1 MDEVGRGAVST
12 AARVRW
18 PGDDREERILL
29 TRPKLAPER
38 SALSNA
44 NVRTVA
50 PAVGEAGAGGLGR
63 GLRRAF
69 RALRHRNYRLYFS
82 GQLVSLIGTWMQ
94 SVAQSW
100 LVYRLTGSATLLG
113 VVGFA
118 SQVPTFLLAPAGGV
132 LADRWPRRRILV
144 ATQSVSALLALG
156 LAALTLSGRIT
167 VPALLVFAGLLG
179 VVNAIDIPAR
189 QAFVVEM
196 VGREDLI
203 NAIALNS
210 TAFNGARVVGPAAA
224 GLLVAAIGEG
234 WCFLVNSASFLAVIG
249 SLLRMRL
256 APAPTRPPHAP
267 WLESLVEGFRY
278 VAAARPVR
286 ALLLLLGL
294 VSFTGMPYVVLM
306 PIFADR
312 ILGGGPSGLGILMGA
327 TGIGAL
333 GGAMA
338 LAARERVS
346 GLGRRVALAAGGFG
360 LALIGFSAARA
371 FWLSAALLV
380 PVGFFL
386 MSQMAASNTLIQA
399 MVPDAFRGRVMAL
412 YAMMFMG
419 MAPFG
424 ALVSGAAA
432 DRFGAPLV
440 VAAGGALCGLGA
452 IVFARRLPQ
461 LRAAAHELMPRPP
474 EATAGGPGELS

>member
-1 MDEVGRGAVST
+1 LSTVSQ
-12 AARVRW
+12 VRW
-18 PGDDREERILL
+18 PGDDREEGILL
-29 TRPKLAPER
+29 TPPRLAPEQG
-38 SALSNA
+38 ALSNA
-44 NVRTVA
+44 SVRTAA
-50 PAVGEAGAGGLGR
+50 PAERDAEIGGLRPGW
-63 GLRRAF
+63 RRAF
-69 RALRHRNYRLYFS
+69 RALGHRNYRLYFA

-144 ATQSVSALLALG
+144 ATQAVSALLALG
-156 LAALTLSGRIT
+156 LAVLTLSGRIT
-167 VPALLVFAGLLG
+167 VPALLVIAGLLG
-179 VVNAIDIPAR
+179 VVNAMDIPAR

-210 TAFNGARVVGPAAA
+210 TAFNGARVVGPAVA

-234 WCFLVNSASFLAVIG
+234 WCFLVNSVSFLAVIG

-256 APAPTRPPHAP
+256 AAAPPRPAHSP
-267 WLESLVEGFRY
+267 LFESAIAGFRY
-278 VAAARPVR
+278 VAATRPVR

-327 TGIGAL
+327 TGVGAL
-333 GGAMA
+333 GGALA

-346 GLGRRVALAAGGFG
+346 GLGKWVAVSAGGFG
-360 LALIGFSAARA
+360 LALIGFSASRT

-386 MSQMAASNTLIQA
+386 MSQMAASNTLIQS

-452 IVFARRLPQ
+452 IGFARRLPH
-461 LRAAAHELMPRPP
+461 LRAAARALMPRPP
-474 EATAGGPGELS
+474 DATAGSPGELP